1 MECRVRRITLN
12 DLDALFGLVQ
22 QFATSFKPER
32 DAFTVA
38 LQHLILDES
47 AWLSVVDHDSE
58 VAGYCLGFE
67 HYTFFANGRVA
78 WVEELMVK
86 EELRKKGI
94 GTVLMQEFEKWAI
107 SRGAKLT
114 AVATRRASPFY
125 AMLGYEESAAY
136 FRKLL

>member
-1 MECRVRRITLN
+1 MDWHVRRITLN
-12 DLDALFGLVQ
+12 DLDALFGLVEK
-22 QFATSFKPER
+22 FATSFKPER

-47 AWLSVVDHDSE
+47 AWLSVVDHE
-58 VAGYCLGFE
+58 GQVAGYCLGFE

-78 WVEELMVK
+78 WIEELMVK

-94 GTVLMQEFEKWAI
+94 GSALMKEFEKWANA
-107 SRGAKLT
+107 RGAKLS

-125 AMLGYEESAAY
+125 TTLGYEESAVY